1 MFIKVINS
9 QSSDNLLNKINE
21 GNILVLYHADWCGY
35 CRQIFTNLEKI
46 N

>member
-35 CRQIFTNLEKI
+35 CTNFTNLEKI